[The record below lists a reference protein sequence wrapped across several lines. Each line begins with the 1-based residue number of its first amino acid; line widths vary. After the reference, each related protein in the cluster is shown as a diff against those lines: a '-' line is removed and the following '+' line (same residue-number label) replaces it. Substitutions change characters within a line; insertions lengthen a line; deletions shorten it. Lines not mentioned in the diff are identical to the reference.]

1 VVLTLARHLWI
12 AACPLAGIIA
22 ATPAFADPVSKTA
35 PLVSEEIKE
44 FAPEGIDIGGFRLMP
59 EFEYIVYADDNV
71 YAAPTNTRSDAV
83 MTFAGGLEAKRQ
95 MGDVNLGLSANSA
108 IRRYMS
114 LGAENSESASAAVKL
129 GWEPRQSQRLNLSA
143 GWTRVVEERGDPES
157 LPPTITGPRLG
168 NIWEAQARF
177 AQEGGRITFSA
188 DTAWRKY
195 DFLGTLNDRRDFT
208 SYVGSATVG
217 TAIGSRL
224 YGTAT
229 AYVTHRDFRLLATP
243 LGGNQD
249 QTTVGGRL
257 GIATRERGLIEG
269 RAQVGLFRLNPADPA
284 QQNRSGLSA
293 DIALTIR
300 PQRRTAITIN
310 AFSGDVATF
319 RLGGVARE
327 DTNLILSVQ
336 QEIRH
341 NLYGSLGLAWRRS
354 EFLGSGDVEKTIGPR
369 GEIEWLANKTFSLS
383 AYASFNHR
391 TSNIVLDEFDRFRAG
406 VSARLRY

>member
-1 VVLTLARHLWI
+1 VVLTLPHRLLI
-12 AACPLAGIIA
+12 AVCPLAGIVA
-22 ATPAFADPVSKTA
+22 ATPALADPASKTA
-35 PLVSEEIKE
+35 PLVSEEIQE
-44 FAPEGIDIGGFRLMP
+44 YSPQGIDIGGFRLMP

-95 MGDVNLGLSANSA
+95 LGDVNLALSANSA

-114 LGAENSESASAAVKL
+114 LGSENAESASAFARI

-157 LPPTITGPRLG
+157 LPPTVTGPRLG
-168 NIWEAQARF
+168 NIWEAQARY
-177 AQEGGRITFSA
+177 AQEGGRIMFSA
-188 DTAWRKY
+188 DAAWRKY
-195 DFLGTLNDRRDFT
+195 DFLGTINDRRDFT
-208 SYVGSATVG
+208 SYVGSTTVG
-217 TAIGSRL
+217 YAVGSRL

-229 AYVTHRDFRLLATP
+229 AYVTHRDFRLTATP
-243 LGGNQD
+243 LGGDQD
-249 QTTVGGRL
+249 ETTIGGRI
-257 GIATRERGLIEG
+257 GVATRERGLIEG
-269 RAQVGLFRLNPADPA
+269 RAQIGLFRLNPADPA
-284 QQNRSGLSA
+284 EKSRSGLSG
-293 DIALTIR
+293 DISLTIR

-310 AFSGDVATF
+310 AFAGDIATF
-319 RLGGVARE
+319 RLGAVARK
-327 DTNLILSVQ
+327 DTNLILGVQ

-341 NLYGSLGLAWRRS
+341 NFYGSLGLALRRS
-354 EFLGSGDVEKTIGPR
+354 VFLGSGDVEKTIGPR